1 VRASRWP
8 PLLLAVTALLA
19 LPQGHAAGFSLFTI
33 REPVLAVVDGV
44 LLAGE
49 ALGHWDR
56 TGTMTVHSTLDDT
69 LNCTGTFRF
78 TGLKTGTAQI
88 ICSDG
93 SEVELNFEALGAL
106 SGWGQGQTSRGLVS
120 FTFGLSPGAATPY
133 LNLPKGK
140 RIILTA
146 LGPKL
151 QDG

>member
-1 VRASRWP
+1 MRASRWSP
-8 PLLLAVTALLA
+8 VLLTVTALLA
-19 LPQGHAAGFSLFTI
+19 TPPGDAAGFSLFTI
-33 REPVLAVVDGV
+33 REPVFAVVDGM

-56 TGTMTVHSTLDDT
+56 TGTMSVHSTLDEA
-69 LNCTGTFRF
+69 LHCEGSFRF
-78 TGLKTGTAQI
+78 TGLKSGTAQI
-88 ICSDG
+88 RCSDG
-93 SEVELNFEALGAL
+93 SELDLNFEALGAL
-106 SGWGQGQTSRGLVS
+106 SGWGQGLTSRGPVS
-120 FTFGLSPGAATPY
+120 FTFGLSAAEATPY